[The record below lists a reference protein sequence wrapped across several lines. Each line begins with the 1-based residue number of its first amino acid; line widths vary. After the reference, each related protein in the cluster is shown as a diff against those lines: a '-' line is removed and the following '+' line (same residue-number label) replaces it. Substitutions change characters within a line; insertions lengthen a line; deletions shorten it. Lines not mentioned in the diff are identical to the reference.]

1 MFKKK
6 KKFFGL
12 AFKIE
17 GTFSTSD
24 GERWEIL
31 GDRVD

>member
-6 KKFFGL
+6 KKFIGL
-12 AFKIE
+12 AFKMK
-17 GTFSTSD
+17 GTCSTSD